1 MPRGGKRPGAGAPK
15 GNVNA
20 LKSGT
25 RSKRVSAIMQ
35 ALMHDDEARLVLTHL
50 AASGTAK
57 AGHVR
62 ELAHAMARFMHDHP
76 VAAEV
81 SRKLDDIA
89 AREYAAYDARDVDR
103 LLAEY
108 EQHTRRDALTG
119 RKLTRSA
126 RTTPE
131 QQART
136 ARLRAR
142 LQAYRK
148 ILKAGEALDAMAAA
162 DTAGFT
168 PVMETLPG
176 GPNDPA
182 ALIEE
187 VIAATK
193 QALSTP
199 PPEGALKWPPASPA
213 AT

>member
-15 GNVNA
+15 DNVNA

-35 ALMHDDEARLVLTHL
+35 ALLHDDEARLVLMHL

-57 AGHVR
+57 AGYAR

-76 VAAEV
+76 VAAQV

-119 RKLTRSA
+119 RKLTRGA

-142 LQAYRK
+142 LHAYRK
-148 ILKAGEALDAMAAA
+148 ILKASEALDALAAA
-162 DTAGFT
+162 SDDAATGFT
-168 PVMETLPG
+168 PVIDALPG

-182 ALIEE
+182 VLIEE
-187 VIAATK
+187 VIAATR

-199 PPEGALKWPPASPA
+199 PPEGPFS
-213 AT
+213 

>member
-35 ALMHDDEARLVLTHL
+35 ALMHDDEARLVLMHL

-57 AGHVR
+57 AGYAR

-76 VAAEV
+76 VAAQV

-89 AREYAAYDARDVDR
+89 ARAYAAHESRDVDR

-126 RTTPE
+126 RRTPE

-142 LQAYRK
+142 LEAYRK
-148 ILKAGEALDAMAAA
+148 ILKASEALDALAAA
-162 DTAGFT
+162 GDDATAFT
-168 PVMETLPG
+168 PVIDTLPG

-182 ALIEE
+182 VLIEE
-187 VIAATK
+187 VIAATR

-199 PPEGALKWPPASPA
+199 PPEGPFS
-213 AT
+213 